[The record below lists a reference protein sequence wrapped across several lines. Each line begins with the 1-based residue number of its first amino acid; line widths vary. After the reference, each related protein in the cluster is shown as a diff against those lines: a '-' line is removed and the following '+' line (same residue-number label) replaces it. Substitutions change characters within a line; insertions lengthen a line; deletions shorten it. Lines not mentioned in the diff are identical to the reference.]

1 MSFVPTVLSQ
11 TVICQTII
19 AHDTSATGS
28 GGKRYI
34 MDTNTPVY
42 PYDDGN
48 KRMCNGT
55 PHTPTP
61 VVPDLIHIKIQVI
74 MNTMVDEVER
84 VSCLSTRLH
93 RLLCLYNLAITTN
106 G

>member
-1 MSFVPTVLSQ
+1 M
-11 TVICQTII
+11 II
-19 AHDTSATGS
+19 ASDTSATGS

-34 MDTNTPVY
+34 MYTNTPVY

-61 VVPDLIHIKIQVI
+61 VTQGGVHIELQFI
-74 MNTMVDEVER
+74 MNTIVCEVEK

-93 RLLCLYNLAITTN
+93 RQQ
-106 G
+106 